1 MQEGKKGPL
10 GPTVLLM
17 LRTTDTLY
25 SVIKSKRESSDR
37 TSALKKACVI
47 HRAVGV
53 VASHHLCRQPLC
65 VTPVLRSPLLHLQRL
80 FLLPA
85 VVHGRLR
92 VDAPGRRSALAH
104 RLLASLRVCAAPLCL
119 PPLCSAVLKPNLR
132 SKTID
137 LTKRDTFAP
146 LICLL
151 GESNSTSSLHYSCP
165 KKFSARTAEDTEPSS
180 SVLIE

>member
-1 MQEGKKGPL
+1 MIVPAL
-10 GPTVLLM
+10 
-17 LRTTDTLY
+17 
-25 SVIKSKRESSDR
+25 SKMP
-37 TSALKKACVI
+37 TSAVLSNEHFPALLRRRMSVI
-47 HRAVGV
+47 HRAVGNM
-53 VASHHLCRQPLC
+53 ASHNVGRQPLC

-104 RLLASLRVCAAPLCL
+104 RLLASLCVCAAPLRL
-119 PPLCSAVLKPNLR
+119 PPLCSAVLKPNLH

-137 LTKRDTFAP
+137 LTKRDPFAP

-151 GESNSTSSLHYSCP
+151 GESNSTS
-165 KKFSARTAEDTEPSS
+165 FA
-180 SVLIE
+180 I